1 MGGIVGNVR
10 RDGVCLLLVCAKELS
25 HSLPIERKGV
35 STWLS
40 VDETMA
46 WETWSSV
53 AEASAVDIAEE
64 GDDEVDDEG
73 DEKVVAEET
82 SDAIGG
88 GNGVVNENLLRL
100 RVLRVLA
107 LSFNS
112 LITCIASIAFLVFSS
127 TRSDVLLVSRLSL
140 IVLVFLFMLFTSC
153 CDCDCDCN
161 SICSISSFSRRE
173 EE

>member
-1 MGGIVGNVR
+1 MVLIAVISSARWLNGVAIGGIGGNVR

-73 DEKVVAEET
+73 DEKFVAEET

-88 GNGVVNENLLRL
+88 GNGVAGVKENLLRL
-100 RVLRVLA
+100 RVFRVLA

-112 LITCIASIAFLVFSS
+112 LITCIASIAFLVSSS
-127 TRSDVLLVSRLSL
+127 TRSDVPLVSRCSL
-140 IVLVFLFMLFTSC
+140 IV
-153 CDCDCDCN
+153 
-161 SICSISSFSRRE
+161 I
-173 EE
+173 